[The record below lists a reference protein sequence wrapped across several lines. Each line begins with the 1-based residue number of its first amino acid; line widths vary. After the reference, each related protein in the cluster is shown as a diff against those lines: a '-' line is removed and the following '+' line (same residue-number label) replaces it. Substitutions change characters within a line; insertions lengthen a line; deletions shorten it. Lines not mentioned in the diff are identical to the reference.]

1 MKRLFFVLVA
11 FVASVATLHAQ
22 YYEDEMGYYQDGY
35 NRGYTRTISRPF
47 VRHTLALNFNPG
59 IITSKVYVNDVS
71 EAWKIGLGY
80 GADYR
85 CIFEPG
91 FGFGLSFMNSM
102 TDYTP
107 KHSRGEG
114 RYGGSSYYYDE
125 FDEDEFKLKLTYAGA
140 SFVYGGD
147 INYGFSAWC
156 SAGAGWAHYSWGE
169 KGDGVGFQFMAG
181 IEYNFTDNIA
191 IGADLTELYMIF
203 GKDRNLRD
211 DEINGFSRL
220 GVNVG
225 LRFKF

>member
-22 YYEDEMGYYQDGY
+22 YYEDEMGYYQS
-35 NRGYTRTISRPF
+35 GYTTRTVSRSF
-47 VRHTLALNFNPG
+47 ARHTLALNFNPG
-59 IITSKVYVNDVS
+59 FITSKVYVGSNT
-71 EAWKIGLGY
+71 ETWKFGLGY

-85 CIFEPG
+85 CIFDQG

-107 KHSRGEG
+107 KHSRDEG
-114 RYGGSSYYYDE
+114 RYGGSSYYSY
-125 FDEDEFKLKLTYAGA
+125 FDEDDFKLKLTYAGA

-147 INYGFSAWC
+147 MDNGLSLWC
-156 SAGAGWAHYSWGE
+156 SAGVGWAHYSWGD
-169 KGDGVGFQFMAG
+169 KGDGVGFQGMAG
-181 IEYNFTDNIA
+181 IEYSFTDIIA
-191 IGADLTELYMIF
+191 IGADLTELYTVF
-203 GKDRNLRD
+203 GKNDNLRD